1 MANRTLESFYK
12 PIRKPGKPRVE
23 DTPPPSY
30 SHHPSYPFPIADLPP
45 SIANTLLDL
54 PATPPR
60 SITNQ
65 PHLDLLYYQ
74 PFIPSATAREL
85 FHFLRRELP
94 FYRVQY
100 TIRRGP
106 TTTQITTPRFT
117 TVFGVDD
124 TSLFTHSP
132 SDSGS
137 TSCLVDSESH
147 RPVPPNKYKSH
158 PRPIPPCLDA
168 LRQRI
173 EAATHGAVY
182 NFCLVNYYA
191 SGDDSIA
198 YHSDDE
204 RFLGPNPCIASLSLG
219 AKRDFLMK
227 HKTAEGV
234 AAAPVKLALADGDMV
249 IMRGETQSNW
259 LHSIPKRRGSRGEA
273 RQGRIN
279 ITFRRAVVP
288 AGTENY
294 YSCVWA
300 VPRGKDTRV
309 SMNAPLRLTEDLC
322 RDLPGDDRAVS
333 MASSRPVYSLQE
345 VSRHNIAKDLWIVI
359 EKEVYDVTQFQAE
372 HPGGARSESST
383 ERPRKQSDETVLR
396 KLAGKDATEKFLE
409 YHDTSILTRYRE
421 RLQVG
426 VLVEGPEP
434 QKGFLSRFFRS

>member
-1 MANRTLESFYK
+1 MAKRTLESFYK
-12 PIRKPGKPRVE
+12 PISKPKKPRVE
-23 DTPPPSY
+23 DTPSSY

-45 SIANTLLDL
+45 SIANALPDL
-54 PATPPR
+54 PATTPR

-74 PFIPSATAREL
+74 PFIPSTTAREL

-106 TTTQITTPRFT
+106 TTTQITTPRLT

-124 TSLFTHSP
+124 TSLFTHLP
-132 SDSGS
+132 NDSDS
-137 TSCLVDSESH
+137 TSHLVDSKS
-147 RPVPPNKYKSH
+147 RSPIPPNKYKSN

-173 EAATHGAVY
+173 EAATDGAVY

-204 RFLGPNPCIASLSLG
+204 LFLGPNPCIASLSLG

-227 HKTAEGV
+227 HKAVEGV
-234 AAAPVKLALADGDMV
+234 EATPVKMALADGDMV
-249 IMRGETQSNW
+249 VMRGETQANW

-294 YSCVWA
+294 YRYNVGE
-300 VPRGKDTRV
+300 GK
-309 SMNAPLRLTEDLC
+309 
-322 RDLPGDDRAVS
+322 
-333 MASSRPVYSLQE
+333 VY
-345 VSRHNIAKDLWIVI
+345 RW
-359 EKEVYDVTQFQAE
+359 
-372 HPGGARSESST
+372 SE
-383 ERPRKQSDETVLR
+383 EEGRM
-396 KLAGKDATEKFLE
+396 
-409 YHDTSILTRYRE
+409 
-421 RLQVG
+421 
-426 VLVEGPEP
+426 VEI
-434 QKGFLSRFFRS
+434 S

>member
-132 SDSGS
+132 GDSGS

-294 YSCVWA
+294 YRYNVGE
-300 VPRGKDTRV
+300 GKAHR
-309 SMNAPLRLTEDLC
+309 
-322 RDLPGDDRAVS
+322 
-333 MASSRPVYSLQE
+333 
-345 VSRHNIAKDLWIVI
+345 W
-359 EKEVYDVTQFQAE
+359 
-372 HPGGARSESST
+372 
-383 ERPRKQSDETVLR
+383 
-396 KLAGKDATEKFLE
+396 
-409 YHDTSILTRYRE
+409 RE
-421 RLQVG
+421 EEGRM
-426 VLVEGPEP
+426 VEL
-434 QKGFLSRFFRS
+434 F

>member
-100 TIRRGP
+100 TIPWRASPLLPLLFGIECNQFDCVSPRM
-106 TTTQITTPRFT
+106 ITI
-117 TVFGVDD
+117 
-124 TSLFTHSP
+124 SP
-132 SDSGS
+132 SARASLTG
-137 TSCLVDSESH
+137 
-147 RPVPPNKYKSH
+147 
-158 PRPIPPCLDA
+158 A
-168 LRQRI
+168 
-173 EAATHGAVY
+173 AATPSAVLCFMRKSRFAPSDNDAMHG
-182 NFCLVNYYA
+182 F
-191 SGDDSIA
+191 
-198 YHSDDE
+198 
-204 RFLGPNPCIASLSLG
+204 GPRNRSSSEC
-219 AKRDFLMK
+219 
-227 HKTAEGV
+227 
-234 AAAPVKLALADGDMV
+234 
-249 IMRGETQSNW
+249 
-259 LHSIPKRRGSRGEA
+259 
-273 RQGRIN
+273 
-279 ITFRRAVVP
+279 
-288 AGTENY
+288 
-294 YSCVWA
+294 CVWA

-333 MASSRPVYSLQE
+333 MASSLPVYSLQE